1 VGGGEDQHGEAR
13 QGRRLQSGGTEEP
26 DQRHELNERF
36 RSAETVEQ
44 VRLDR
49 RFFLLYEQGDAL
61 VFMDTESYEQLELQ
75 KDFVGDRSAF
85 LQDGMMVTVQLY
97 EESRSASSCLTR

>member
-1 VGGGEDQHGEAR
+1 
-13 QGRRLQSGGTEEP
+13 
-26 DQRHELNERF
+26 
-36 RSAETVEQ
+36 
-44 VRLDR
+44 
-49 RFFLLYEQGDAL
+49 
-61 VFMDTESYEQLELQ
+61 LQ